1 MSQPTRQPVA
11 ENSSESRRQR
21 ETHSQWVVLLGG
33 MILTARGADRDG
45 AIPHA
50 GEGRDPYVFLVIEH

>member
-21 ETHSQWVVLLGG
+21 ETHSQWAMLGG